1 MSHEPIQILLKH
13 AVVVQAKVFDKLLG
27 SVIYTLADSVRDN
40 IEGTGMA
47 TYRHMRRASGG

>member
-27 SVIYTLADSVRDN
+27 SVIYTLADSV
-40 IEGTGMA
+40 
-47 TYRHMRRASGG
+47 